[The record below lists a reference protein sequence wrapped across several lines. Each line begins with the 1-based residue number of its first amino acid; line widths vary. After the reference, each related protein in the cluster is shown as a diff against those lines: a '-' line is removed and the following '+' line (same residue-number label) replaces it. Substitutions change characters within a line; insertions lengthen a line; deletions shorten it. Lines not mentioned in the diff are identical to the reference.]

1 MSGKALGRLPVR
13 PNYNTAPLTYKYA
26 CLAVQFASKMVRL
39 ADLELA
45 LRKPALSLCISGA

>member
-45 LRKPALSLCISGA
+45 LRKPALSLCTSGA